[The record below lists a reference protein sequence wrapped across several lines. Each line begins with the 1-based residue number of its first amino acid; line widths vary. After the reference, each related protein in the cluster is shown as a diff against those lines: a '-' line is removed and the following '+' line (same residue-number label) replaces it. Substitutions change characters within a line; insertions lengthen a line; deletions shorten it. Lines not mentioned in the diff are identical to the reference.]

1 LDARTMFQL
10 KAAAIKRG
18 VPLPVVQIMRPWMA
32 ATVVALPACEMAA
45 KRDGEPVLDA
55 LIARRA
61 QTEGKE
67 LVGLETVGEQFSVM
81 AGLPEDFHIEALKET
96 LAMGPLAEDL
106 METMKQLYVSGNIGM
121 IFPLMKI
128 ITPKTAGSKG
138 YAEFQESMITQR
150 NDVMAERALPYLQ
163 KGGVFM
169 AVGALHLPGAEGL
182 VEAFRQAGYTV
193 SAIE

>member
-1 LDARTMFQL
+1 MTTIQGANVRCENLQKAFGTVKAVNDVSFEIGGGEFVTLLGPSGSGKTTTLMMIAGFEVPTGGDILINDAS
-10 KAAAIKRG
+10 
-18 VPLPVVQIMRPWMA
+18 V
-32 ATVVALPACEMAA
+32 ATIQP
-45 KRDGEPVLDA
+45 RS
-55 LIARRA
+55 R
-61 QTEGKE
+61 
-67 LVGLETVGEQFSVM
+67 
-81 AGLPEDFHIEALKET
+81 
-96 LAMGPLAEDL
+96 
-106 METMKQLYVSGNIGM
+106 NIGM